1 MRTQHRG
8 GTWVVYQMTLAG
20 IPGGR
25 AAVCHQAEWDEME
38 ARQPGF
44 HSLIRAGITNE
55 GEAEQVARAAGYDAA
70 KSKRW

>member
-1 MRTQHRG
+1 MGRVPNDVGRDPGRTG
-8 GTWVVYQMTLAG
+8 
-20 IPGGR
+20 
-25 AAVCHQAEWDEME
+25 
-38 ARQPGF
+38 RQPGF